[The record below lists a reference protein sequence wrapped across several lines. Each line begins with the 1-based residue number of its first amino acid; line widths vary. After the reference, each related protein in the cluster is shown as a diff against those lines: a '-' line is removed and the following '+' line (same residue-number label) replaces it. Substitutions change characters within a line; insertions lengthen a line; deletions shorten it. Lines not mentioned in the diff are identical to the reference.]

1 MKQFLSCLLLLGL
14 VGCSSP
20 APNPTQSDVS
30 HLESVASNSSAA
42 ETIETDV
49 TIDPCVQKVQE
60 MLQSMTLEE
69 KVGQMF
75 FVRCPSAN
83 ASELVSQYHLGG
95 YILFGP
101 DFKDKTAQ
109 QVKDTIAEYQSHASI
124 PLLIGSDEEGGTVT
138 RASRNPNLF
147 PSPSL
152 SPQTLYTQGGME
164 AILSDV
170 SYKSEI
176 LLDLGVN
183 VNLAPVADVS
193 TNPDDF
199 MYDRSFGQDA
209 VATADYVGQVVAQM
223 KTSSIGSV
231 LKHFPGYGN
240 NTDTHT
246 GIAIDERPYETFE
259 TSDFLPFQSGI
270 EMGADAVLVSHNLV
284 ISMDPNLPASLS
296 PAVHTILRDELDFE
310 GVVMTDDLA
319 MEAVAAYAED
329 GSVAVLAVQAGND
342 MIVTTDFETQIPLVL
357 SAVQS
362 GELSQTQIDT
372 AVTRILTWKYHLGLL
387 N

>member
-1 MKQFLSCLLLLGL
+1 MKHFFIFLLLLGL

-20 APNPTQSDVS
+20 APNPIQDD
-30 HLESVASNSSAA
+30 NSSV
-42 ETIETDV
+42 ELVDSSCSPIEADATV
-49 TIDPCVQKVQE
+49 DPCTQKVQE
-60 MLQSMTLEE
+60 LLQSMTLEE

-75 FVRCPSAN
+75 FVRCPSVN

-109 QVKDTIAEYQSHASI
+109 EVRDTIAEYQAQATI

-152 SPQTLYTQGGME
+152 SPQALYAQGGMT

-170 SYKSEI
+170 SYKSNI

-193 TNPDDF
+193 TNPEDF

-209 VATADYVGQVVAQM
+209 VATADYVAQVVAQM

-240 NTDTHT
+240 NADTHT
-246 GIAIDERPYETFE
+246 GIAIDDRTYETFQ
-259 TSDFLPFQSGI
+259 TCDFLPFQAGI
-270 EMGADAVLVSHNLV
+270 DIGADAVLVSHNLV
-284 ISMDPNLPASLS
+284 TSMDANLPASLS
-296 PAVHTILRDELDFE
+296 PAVHEILRNELQFE

-319 MEAVAAYAED
+319 MEAVSAYAEN

-342 MIVTTDFETQIPLVL
+342 MIVTTDFESQIPLVL
-357 SAVQS
+357 SALQS

-372 AVTRILTWKYHLGLL
+372 AVTRVLTWKYHLGLL
-387 N
+387 E